1 MSIMASFNRVI
12 LMGNLTRD
20 PELRVTPQGTS
31 VCKINVAVNKQIRMS
46 DGGVKDETS
55 FIDVDAFGRQA
66 DVIAKYFIK
75 GRPILVE
82 GRLKLDRWETQA
94 GEKRSKLG
102 VILESFQFIG
112 QRNEDD
118 YSLLVFRIRG
128 RRLLV
133 SLSKICQ
140 LRDLVVAGVL
150 ILMCQ
155 WMMRISHFSLGFI
168 YGSYRG
174 FVIKVH

>member
-1 MSIMASFNRVI
+1 MSIMSSFNRVI

-102 VILESFQFIG
+102 VILESFQFVG
-112 QRNEDD
+112 QRSEDD
-118 YSLLVFRIRG
+118 YSQPVGVPDQRQEVVSELVEDLSVKRSG
-128 RRLLV
+128 GSRRVDPDV
-133 SLSKICQ
+133 SMDDEDIP
-140 LRDLVVAGVL
+140 
-150 ILMCQ
+150 
-155 WMMRISHFSLGFI
+155 F
-168 YGSYRG
+168 
-174 FVIKVH
+174 

>member
-102 VILESFQFIG
+102 VILESFQFVG
-112 QRNEDD
+112 QRSEDD
-118 YSLLVFRIRG
+118 YSQPVGVTDQRQEVVSELVEDLSVKRSG
-128 RRLLV
+128 GSRRVDPDV
-133 SLSKICQ
+133 SMDEDIP
-140 LRDLVVAGVL
+140 
-150 ILMCQ
+150 
-155 WMMRISHFSLGFI
+155 F
-168 YGSYRG
+168 
-174 FVIKVH
+174 

>member
-66 DVIAKYFIK
+66 DIIAKYFIK

-102 VILESFQFIG
+102 VILESFQFVG
-112 QRNEDD
+112 QRSEDD
-118 YSLLVFRIRG
+118 YSQPVGVTGQRQEVVSELVEDLSVKRSG
-128 RRLLV
+128 GSRRVDPDV
-133 SLSKICQ
+133 SMDEDIP
-140 LRDLVVAGVL
+140 
-150 ILMCQ
+150 
-155 WMMRISHFSLGFI
+155 F
-168 YGSYRG
+168 
-174 FVIKVH
+174 

>member
-66 DVIAKYFIK
+66 DIIAKYFIK

-102 VILESFQFIG
+102 VILESFQFVG
-112 QRNEDD
+112 QRSEDD
-118 YSLLVFRIRG
+118 YNQSAGINDQRQEVVSELVEDLSVKRSG
-128 RRLLV
+128 GSRRVDPDV
-133 SLSKICQ
+133 SMDEDIP
-140 LRDLVVAGVL
+140 
-150 ILMCQ
+150 
-155 WMMRISHFSLGFI
+155 
-168 YGSYRG
+168 Y
-174 FVIKVH
+174 

>member
-1 MSIMASFNRVI
+1 MNIMASFNRVI

-102 VILESFQFIG
+102 VILESFQFVG
-112 QRNEDD
+112 QRSEDD
-118 YSLLVFRIRG
+118 YNQSAGINDQRQEVVSELVEDLSVKRSG
-128 RRLLV
+128 GSRRVDPDV
-133 SLSKICQ
+133 SMDEDIP
-140 LRDLVVAGVL
+140 
-150 ILMCQ
+150 
-155 WMMRISHFSLGFI
+155 F
-168 YGSYRG
+168 
-174 FVIKVH
+174 

>member
-1 MSIMASFNRVI
+1 MASFNRVI

-102 VILESFQFIG
+102 VILESFQFVG
-112 QRNEDD
+112 QRSEDD
-118 YSLLVFRIRG
+118 YSQPVGVTDQRQEVVSELVEDLSVKRSG
-128 RRLLV
+128 GSRRVDPDV
-133 SLSKICQ
+133 SMDEDIP
-140 LRDLVVAGVL
+140 
-150 ILMCQ
+150 
-155 WMMRISHFSLGFI
+155 F
-168 YGSYRG
+168 
-174 FVIKVH
+174 

>member
-1 MSIMASFNRVI
+1 MNIMASFNRVI

-118 YSLLVFRIRG
+118 YSQPVGVPDQRQEVVSELVEDLSVKRSG
-128 RRLLV
+128 GSRRVDPDV
-133 SLSKICQ
+133 SMDEDIP
-140 LRDLVVAGVL
+140 
-150 ILMCQ
+150 
-155 WMMRISHFSLGFI
+155 F
-168 YGSYRG
+168 
-174 FVIKVH
+174 

>member
-1 MSIMASFNRVI
+1 MNIMASFNRVI

-66 DVIAKYFIK
+66 DIIAKYFIK

-102 VILESFQFIG
+102 VILESFQFVG
-112 QRNEDD
+112 QRSEDD
-118 YSLLVFRIRG
+118 YSQPVGVPDQRQEVVSELVEDLSVKRSG
-128 RRLLV
+128 GSRRVGPDV
-133 SLSKICQ
+133 SMDEDIP
-140 LRDLVVAGVL
+140 
-150 ILMCQ
+150 
-155 WMMRISHFSLGFI
+155 F
-168 YGSYRG
+168 
-174 FVIKVH
+174 

>member
-66 DVIAKYFIK
+66 DIIAKYFIK

-102 VILESFQFIG
+102 VILESFQFVG
-112 QRNEDD
+112 QRSEDD
-118 YSLLVFRIRG
+118 YSQPVGVTDQRQEVVSELVEDLSVKRSG
-128 RRLLV
+128 GSRRVDPDV
-133 SLSKICQ
+133 SMDEDIP
-140 LRDLVVAGVL
+140 
-150 ILMCQ
+150 
-155 WMMRISHFSLGFI
+155 F
-168 YGSYRG
+168 
-174 FVIKVH
+174 

>member
-66 DVIAKYFIK
+66 DIIAKYFIK

-102 VILESFQFIG
+102 VILESFQFVG
-112 QRNEDD
+112 QRSEDD
-118 YSLLVFRIRG
+118 YSQPVGIPDQRQEVVSELVEDLSVKRSGCSRHVDPD
-128 RRLLV
+128 V
-133 SLSKICQ
+133 SMDEDIP
-140 LRDLVVAGVL
+140 
-150 ILMCQ
+150 
-155 WMMRISHFSLGFI
+155 F
-168 YGSYRG
+168 
-174 FVIKVH
+174 

>member
-66 DVIAKYFIK
+66 DIIAKYFIK

-102 VILESFQFIG
+102 VILESFQFVG
-112 QRNEDD
+112 QRSEDD
-118 YSLLVFRIRG
+118 YNQSADINDQRQEVVSELVEDLSVKRSG
-128 RRLLV
+128 GSRRVDPDV
-133 SLSKICQ
+133 SMDEDIP
-140 LRDLVVAGVL
+140 
-150 ILMCQ
+150 
-155 WMMRISHFSLGFI
+155 F
-168 YGSYRG
+168 
-174 FVIKVH
+174 

>member
-1 MSIMASFNRVI
+1 MNIMASFNRVI

-66 DVIAKYFIK
+66 DIIAKYFIK

-102 VILESFQFIG
+102 VILESFQFVG
-112 QRNEDD
+112 QRSEDD
-118 YSLLVFRIRG
+118 YSQPVGVTDQRQEVVSELVEDLSVKRSG
-128 RRLLV
+128 GSRRVDPDV
-133 SLSKICQ
+133 SMDEDIP
-140 LRDLVVAGVL
+140 
-150 ILMCQ
+150 
-155 WMMRISHFSLGFI
+155 F
-168 YGSYRG
+168 
-174 FVIKVH
+174 

>member
-102 VILESFQFIG
+102 VILESFQFVG
-112 QRNEDD
+112 QRSEDD
-118 YSLLVFRIRG
+118 YSQPAGVTDQRQEVVSELVEDLSVKRTGGG
-128 RRLLV
+128 RRVDPDV
-133 SLSKICQ
+133 SMDDEDIP
-140 LRDLVVAGVL
+140 
-150 ILMCQ
+150 
-155 WMMRISHFSLGFI
+155 F
-168 YGSYRG
+168 
-174 FVIKVH
+174 

>member
-1 MSIMASFNRVI
+1 MNIMASFNRVI

-66 DVIAKYFIK
+66 DIIAKYFIK

-102 VILESFQFIG
+102 VILESFQFVG
-112 QRNEDD
+112 QRTEDD
-118 YSLLVFRIRG
+118 YS
-128 RRLLV
+128 
-133 SLSKICQ
+133 Q
-140 LRDLVVAGVL
+140 PAGVTDQRQEVVSEL
-150 ILMCQ
+150 VEDLSVK
-155 WMMRISHFSLGFI
+155 RTG
-168 YGSYRG
+168 GSRRVDPDVSMDDEDIP
-174 FVIKVH
+174 F

>member
-1 MSIMASFNRVI
+1 MNIMASFNRVI

-66 DVIAKYFIK
+66 DIIAKYFIK

-102 VILESFQFIG
+102 VILESFQFVG
-112 QRNEDD
+112 QRTEDD
-118 YSLLVFRIRG
+118 YS
-128 RRLLV
+128 
-133 SLSKICQ
+133 Q
-140 LRDLVVAGVL
+140 PAGVTDQRQEVVSEL
-150 ILMCQ
+150 VEDLSVK
-155 WMMRISHFSLGFI
+155 RSG
-168 YGSYRG
+168 GSRHVDPDVSMDEDIP
-174 FVIKVH
+174 F

>member
-1 MSIMASFNRVI
+1 MNIMASFNRVI

-102 VILESFQFIG
+102 VILESFQFVG
-112 QRNEDD
+112 QRSEDD
-118 YSLLVFRIRG
+118 YS
-128 RRLLV
+128 
-133 SLSKICQ
+133 Q
-140 LRDLVVAGVL
+140 PAGVTDQRQEVASGL
-150 ILMCQ
+150 VEDLSGKRSGVSR
-155 WMMRISHFSLGFI
+155 RIDPDVSMDEEDIPF
-168 YGSYRG
+168 
-174 FVIKVH
+174 

>member
-1 MSIMASFNRVI
+1 MNIMASFNRVI

-94 GEKRSKLG
+94 GEKRSKL
-102 VILESFQFIG
+102 
-112 QRNEDD
+112 
-118 YSLLVFRIRG
+118 VFN
-128 RRLLV
+128 RRT
-133 SLSKICQ
+133 
-140 LRDLVVAGVL
+140 
-150 ILMCQ
+150 
-155 WMMRISHFSLGFI
+155 
-168 YGSYRG
+168 
-174 FVIKVH
+174 

>member
-102 VILESFQFIG
+102 VILESFQFVG
-112 QRNEDD
+112 QRSEDD
-118 YSLLVFRIRG
+118 YSQPVGVPDQRQEVVSELVEDLSVKRSG
-128 RRLLV
+128 GSRRVDPDV
-133 SLSKICQ
+133 SMDEDIP
-140 LRDLVVAGVL
+140 
-150 ILMCQ
+150 
-155 WMMRISHFSLGFI
+155 F
-168 YGSYRG
+168 
-174 FVIKVH
+174 